1 MISHAMPRLLV
12 ATVSVLVGLSSVGCS
27 GTKPGQPTPQSAP
40 QTPASASTTT
50 VSANPPAA
58 SGVSNGKDYK
68 VTMMPIDGATP
79 DGAGRWHAL
88 AGQLSGG
95 DPAVA
100 DSFNKSSN
108 ASAHQQIDQA
118 SSDAGGVRGWNFE
131 LKSAV
136 TFRPTAIG
144 EVLSGTTY
152 TKGAAHPTDY
162 VSTVVIDSRTAHP
175 ITLGDLFIEEQSG
188 LNRLAEQTKIT
199 WPKVYGPGGN
209 GGPMPDE
216 PGNRPVAQNFANW
229 IPTAAGME
237 LHFADGQFGH
247 GLPVITVPW
256 PALTDVLAPDMKALA
271 QG

>member
-1 MISHAMPRLLV
+1 MISHPVPRLLA
-12 ATVSVLVGLSSVGCS
+12 ATVSVVVGLSSVGCA
-27 GTKPGQPTPQSAP
+27 GTKPGLPTAE
-40 QTPASASTTT
+40 SAS
-50 VSANPPAA
+50 PKPA
-58 SGVSNGKDYK
+58 SGVSNGKDYT

-88 AGQLSGG
+88 PGQLSGG

-100 DSFNKSSN
+100 EAFNKSSE
-108 ASAHQQIDQA
+108 ASAHQQVDQA
-118 SSDAGGVRGWNFE
+118 SSDADGVRGWSFE
-131 LKSAV
+131 VKSAV

-144 EVLSGTTY
+144 EVLSGASY
-152 TKGAAHPTDY
+152 TKGAAHPTNY

-175 ITLGDLFIEEQSG
+175 IALGDLFTEEQSG
-188 LNRLAEQTKIT
+188 LDRLSEQTKLT
-199 WPKVYGPGGN
+199 WPKVYGPGGD
-209 GGPMPDE
+209 GAPMPDE
-216 PGNRPVAQNFANW
+216 PGNRALPQNFANW

-256 PALTDVLAPDMKALA
+256 SALSDLLAPGMKALA